1 MSWFKKFVSM
11 KTVKRILPDVLPN
24 LVEAL
29 PHASDPELD
38 LLLQLLKSE
47 IQRRIA
53 TTHTS
58 TVDPAK
64 VSWQPPKET

>member
-1 MSWFKKFVSM
+1 
-11 KTVKRILPDVLPN
+11 
-24 LVEAL
+24 
-29 PHASDPELD
+29 